1 MLRKVKM
8 SENRAEK
15 AGFAKEAFN
24 KINAK
29 YDPQLASELLQWIEE
44 LTGEKLESTSGD
56 QETFFTQL
64 KDGVVLCKLINSIQP
79 DSIPEKKIKSSKL
92 PFVCMELIQLFNN
105 KAVELG
111 VAKHETFQSISLY
124 EKQDLYSVLICL
136 SSLARKAPKFGKKGI
151 ESLGKEAEKNV
162 REFTKEQL
170 AESNKIISLQYGS
183 NKGATQTGINFGNTR
198 HM

>member
-1 MLRKVKM
+1 M
-8 SENRAEK
+8 
-15 AGFAKEAFN
+15 
-24 KINAK
+24 
-29 YDPQLASELLQWIEE
+29 QWIEE

-56 QETFFTQL
+56 QDTFYAQL

-136 SSLARKAPKFGKKGI
+136 SSLARKAPKFGMPSELSDNHNFHNLIHLFSLFKGKKGI

-183 NKGATQTGINFGNTR
+183 NKGATQAGINFGNTR